1 MSSLSLAVMKGIV
14 HLMRSV
20 PSFVRS
26 MAAPGRR
33 NKGQEKRHESPSSGI
48 DGPSPEIH
56 ASPLEA
62 EGHGDQALGEAPA
75 WQRCQFEEA
84 DLPVLE
90 SERAYFMEELAL
102 SRQATGL
109 IRKSNLLLRMHHF
122 MTHPEASAN
131 PAPAKKELQ
140 ILSSID
146 ADELKSEIFR
156 KLGNE
161 QVYLTGELTVASFA
175 HELGIEPHQLSR
187 FLNLYLN
194 TTYTDLINS
203 YRVHEAKALLR
214 DKPGDSILDIAF
226 SSGFSSKASF
236 NRIFKKMA
244 GMTPSEYRLRH
255 KAGGACST
263 AATEAEPVFPP
274 ESRQPED

>member
-33 NKGQEKRHESPSSGI
+33 NEAQEKRCESLSAGLDS
-48 DGPSPEIH
+48 PSPEIH

-62 EGHGDQALGEAPA
+62 EGRGDEAPVEAPA

-84 DLPVLE
+84 DLPVLD
-90 SERAYFMEELAL
+90 SERACFMEELAL
-102 SRQATGL
+102 SRQATGM

-122 MTHPEASAN
+122 MTHPEASSN
-131 PAPAKKELQ
+131 PAPAKRELQ

-146 ADELKSEIFR
+146 AGELKSEIFR

-161 QVYLTGELTVASFA
+161 QVYLTGELTIASFA

-187 FLNLYLN
+187 FLNLHLN

-244 GMTPSEYRLRH
+244 GMTPSEYRLKY
-255 KAGGACST
+255 KAGGASGT
-263 AATEAEPVFPP
+263 AAMKAGPVSPP
-274 ESRQPED
+274 ESRQPGD